1 MKSLETEPKTT
12 AQWSDRTR
20 MIREFGTSLRRRWPI
35 VLLAA
40 TLGAALG
47 FAATLTQPRLYTSDV
62 SVVVSTGVNDNLGLA
77 LSADNLAIS
86 KAKQYQTITSSR
98 VVAERAL
105 EIAKTNGSPGLAISR
120 VSATSRLD
128 TATINIRVSWT
139 SPQEAQALADAW
151 AQALAQEVYNVE
163 NQRTPG
169 SSQQSAQTAPEA
181 SANPAQGAGGSGGSQ
196 QGSSESII
204 KIQPLVPANL
214 PTGPSSPNIQLWA
227 AVGLVLGLAVG
238 LLFILIRE
246 IFDQRIRSAA
256 TLQEDFGQTVVG
268 TVPVSAGVGEGRL
281 VKSLGRTNMRD
292 NFAVLEAFKE
302 LRTNLRFMKPDQPP
316 RVIAV
321 SSCLPGEG
329 KSTVASNLAI
339 SIAASGQPVVL
350 VDGDLRRPTVARTFN
365 LVENIG
371 LTDAVVG
378 SASVSDLLQDV
389 ENYPDLKI
397 LGSGPIP
404 PNPSEIL
411 SSETMLRLMAG
422 LSESYFVIIDAPPV
436 ISITD
441 SAILAAQFDGV
452 LLVVRAGSTTRDE
465 FAKSLDSIQKVNG
478 TVLGCVLNW
487 VPTSKAEGSRYGYY
501 GKSYYTSTNHAEQP
515 KEASRLAWLSG
526 KNRGPRDAQ
535 ASPMERRSQQ
545 SGKIRAEQPVTQ
557 SSDSK

>member
-1 MKSLETEPKTT
+1 MKSLESESKSSE
-12 AQWSDRTR
+12 QWSARTS
-20 MIREFGTSLRRRWPI
+20 MVREFGASLRRRWPI

-40 TLGAALG
+40 TLGAGLG
-47 FAATLTQPRLYTSDV
+47 FAATLTQPKLYTSDV
-62 SVVVSTGVNDNLGLA
+62 SVVVSTGINDNLGLA

-86 KAKQYQTITSSR
+86 KAKQYQVIASSR

-105 EIAKTNGSPGLAISR
+105 ALAQVNASPELAISR
-120 VSATSRLD
+120 VSASSRLD
-128 TATINIRVSWT
+128 TATINIRVAWA

-151 AQALAQEVYNVE
+151 SQALAQEVYNVE
-163 NQRTPG
+163 NQQTPG
-169 SSQQSAQTAPEA
+169 STQSSPAATASPTA
-181 SANPAQGAGGSGGSQ
+181 GNGSSGSARPGAG
-196 QGSSESII
+196 ESVI

-214 PTGPSSPNIQLWA
+214 PTGPSSPNVRLWA
-227 AVGLVLGLAVG
+227 AIGLAIGLILGLLAI
-238 LLFILIRE
+238 FIRE

-268 TVPVSAGVGEGRL
+268 TVPVSSGVGEGRL
-281 VKSLGRTNMRD
+281 VKSLGRSNMRD

-302 LRTNLRFMKPDQPP
+302 LRTNLRFMNPDQPP

-339 SIAASGQPVVL
+339 SIASSGQPVVL

-365 LVENIG
+365 LLENIG

-378 SASVSDLLQDV
+378 SAAVADLLQDV
-389 ENYPDLKI
+389 EGYPDLKI

-411 SSETMLRLMAG
+411 SSETMLRLMAE
-422 LSESYFVIIDAPPV
+422 LSQSHFVIIDAPPV

-501 GKSYYTSTNHAEQP
+501 GKSYYYTSTDQSEPVKTAKVRHWFSGMGRERKRAATATMKHAP
-515 KEASRLAWLSG
+515 K
-526 KNRGPRDAQ
+526 
-535 ASPMERRSQQ
+535 Q
-545 SGKIRAEQPVTQ
+545 SVEMRAEQLMSRST
-557 SSDSK
+557 SAE

>member
-1 MKSLETEPKTT
+1 MKSQETDPKNTE
-12 AQWSDRTR
+12 QWSARIG
-20 MIREFGTSLRRRWPI
+20 MLREFGASLRRRWP
-35 VLLAA
+35 VLLLAA
-40 TLGAALG
+40 TLGAGAG
-47 FAATLTQPRLYTSDV
+47 FAATLTQPKLYTSDA

-86 KAKQYQTITSSR
+86 KAKQYQTMASSR

-105 EIAKTNGSPGLAISR
+105 EIAKIDSSAALAISR
-120 VSATSRLD
+120 VSATSRID
-128 TATINIRVSWT
+128 TAAINIRASWPN
-139 SPQEAQALADAW
+139 PQQAQALADAW
-151 AQALAQEVYNVE
+151 SQALAQEVSNVE

-169 SSQQSAQTAPEA
+169 TQGNTGPAPSSGNSNGATGTR
-181 SANPAQGAGGSGGSQ
+181 QGAG
-196 QGSSESII
+196 ESVI

-227 AVGLVLGLAVG
+227 AVGLSIGLALG
-238 LLFILIRE
+238 LLFILVRE
-246 IFDQRIRSAA
+246 IFDQRIRSVA
-256 TLQEDFGQTVVG
+256 TLQDDFGQTVVG
-268 TVPVSAGVGEGRL
+268 TVPVSSGVGEDRL
-281 VKSLGRTNMRD
+281 VKSLGRSNMRD

-302 LRTNLRFMKPDQPP
+302 LRTNLRFMNPDQPP

-339 SIAASGQPVVL
+339 SIASTGQPVVL
-350 VDGDLRRPTVARTFN
+350 VDGDLRRPTVARTFD
-365 LVENIG
+365 LLENIG

-378 SASVSDLLQDV
+378 SAPIAELLQDV
-389 ENYPDLKI
+389 AGYPALKV

-411 SSETMLRLMAG
+411 ASDTMLRLMAE
-422 LSESYFVIIDAPPV
+422 LSKTHFVIIDAPPV

-465 FAKSLDSIQKVNG
+465 FAKSLDSIQKVQG

-487 VPTSKAEGSRYGYY
+487 VPTGKAEGSRYGYY
-501 GKSYYTSTNHAEQP
+501 GKSYYYTSTAEP
-515 KEASRLAWLSG
+515 GAAK
-526 KNRGPRDAQ
+526 PRKP
-535 ASPMERRSQQ
+535 ASPFA
-545 SGKIRAEQPVTQ
+545 GKSRGRKQAAMQTMKHGVKTKETVEMRAEQLLSRPTNVG
-557 SSDSK
+557 